1 MEEPSK
7 GKAVTTEGEKT
18 LTTEEGLPTHLSIK
32 GALRLPKEMRRALAA
47 VLASPDDQEVQE
59 SKNEI
64 LKLRPY
70 ECATCCATED
80 AINFTDEDLL
90 LGSKPHNRPLFVSG
104 YVREHKVSRMLVD
117 GGSAINIMPKSTMTT
132 IGIKVDELSLSR
144 LLIQGFNQ
152 GGQRAMGMVRV
163 EMTIGELKSSTIFHV
178 IDAKT
183 SYGLLLGR
191 PWIHA
196 NGVVPSTL
204 HQCLKFYQEGV
215 KVIYGDTKPFTEAE
229 SHFADA
235 KFYMDEDMVP
245 ETLRKEIKSMGKAT
259 PKKQE
264 WQAVPKKQEEEEVMP
279 SSSKNNDELAK
290 PATTKG
296 SRTPSNGPNIPVFRY
311 IPTSRRKNGQ
321 SPFETAASKAD
332 AQRHMDNVKLL
343 KTNAILPLTQLG
355 DTKVARPSQGF
366 IKGLPK
372 GVEPSF
378 LPTKRTEEGFDPNAY
393 KLMSKAGY
401 NFTSSANLGK
411 KGLNTVKDNKRD
423 LTKTQKKLE
432 EHGYG
437 VNNNKAGLGFTP
449 NAPVK
454 IASKTKNASAQ
465 HISVSIIQNK
475 EEPQPALQTSV
486 FDRMNRSRPRV
497 SATKLIG
504 GQNRTSVFKR
514 LNTSASRSSVFKRLS
529 KPKKQSNTTSFPPR
543 QSVMERLEKAKKPS
557 RRRKTTPEVE
567 KIHRLAEKDDVRSSI
582 PSRMKRQTIL
592 EVNTIG
598 SLKVKRRTIIHT
610 GQSSCQQTQGVN
622 TEEEAQDVFHIT
634 IQEGEEDE
642 ILEEDVITAPSQ
654 LEDGGQATVD
664 DLKELNLGTSEE
676 PKPIFVSAL
685 LNADEIEKYYQLLLE
700 YKDVFAWTYK
710 EMPGLDPIIV
720 VHHLAIK
727 PGTRPIK
734 QTQKRYRSELIP
746 QIEVEIDKLIE
757 AGFIREVQYPKWISN
772 IVIVLKKSGQIRV
785 CVDFRDLNDACPND
799 DFPLPIIEIMVDAT
813 TSHEALSFM
822 DGSSGYNQIRMA
834 LEDEELTAF
843 RTPKGIYCYKVMPFG
858 LKNAGAT
865 YQRAMQKI
873 FNDMLHKNV
882 ECYVDDVVVKTKKR
896 LDHLKDLRVA
906 FERLRKYNLKMNPL
920 KCAFGVT
927 SGKFLGFIVK
937 HRGIEV
943 DQSKIKAIQSM
954 PEPRNLHELKSLQGR
969 LAFIRR
975 FISNL
980 AGRCQP
986 FSRLMKKD
994 VPFVWDKACNNAFES
1009 IKKYLSSPPVLGA
1022 PVPGKPLILYIAA
1035 QESSVGAL
1043 LAQENE
1049 SQKEGALYYLSRTL
1063 TGAELNYS
1071 PIEKMCLALI
1081 FAIQK
1086 LRHYMHAYTIHLVA
1100 KADPVKY
1107 VMSKPVLTGRLAKWA

>member
-1 MEEPSK
+1 
-7 GKAVTTEGEKT
+7 
-18 LTTEEGLPTHLSIK
+18 
-32 GALRLPKEMRRALAA
+32 
-47 VLASPDDQEVQE
+47 
-59 SKNEI
+59 
-64 LKLRPY
+64 
-70 ECATCCATED
+70 
-80 AINFTDEDLL
+80 
-90 LGSKPHNRPLFVSG
+90 
-104 YVREHKVSRMLVD
+104 MLVD
-117 GGSAINIMPKSTMTT
+117 GGSAINIMPKSTMTA

-152 GGQRAMGMVRV
+152 GGQRAMGMIRV
-163 EMTIGELKSSTIFHV
+163 EMTISELKSSVMFHV
-178 IDAKT
+178 IDART

-191 PWIHA
+191 PWIHE

-204 HQCLKFYQEGV
+204 HQCLKFYQERV

-235 KFYMDEDMVP
+235 KFYMNEDTVP
-245 ETLRKEIKSMGKAT
+245 ETLPKEIKSMTKAAS
-259 PKKQE
+259 KKQE
-264 WQAVPKKQEEEEVMP
+264 WQAIPKKQEEEAMP
-279 SSSKNNDELAK
+279 SSSKNDDELSK
-290 PATTKG
+290 PATTRG
-296 SRTPSNGPNIPVFRY
+296 SRTTPNGPSVPVFRY

-332 AQRHMDNVKLL
+332 AQRHIDNVKLL
-343 KTNAILPLTQLG
+343 KTNAVLPLTQLG
-355 DTKVARPSQGF
+355 DTKVAKPSQGF
-366 IKGLPK
+366 IKDLPK

-411 KGLNTVKDNKRD
+411 NDLNTVKDNERD
-423 LTKTQKKLE
+423 LTKTQKRLE
-432 EHGYG
+432 KHGYG
-437 VNNNKAGLGFTP
+437 VSNNKAGLGFTP
-449 NAPVK
+449 NAPVN
-454 IASKTKNASAQ
+454 ISSKAKNASAQ
-465 HISVSIIQNK
+465 HISVRIIQDK
-475 EEPQPALQTSV
+475 EEPQPAPRTSV
-486 FDRMNRSRPRV
+486 FDRMNCSKPRV
-497 SATKLIG
+497 SAPKLIS
-504 GQNRTSVFKR
+504 GQNKTSVFKR
-514 LNTSASRSSVFKRLS
+514 LNTSVSRGSVFKRLS

-543 QSVMERLEKAKKPS
+543 QSVMERLGEAKEHSK
-557 RRRKTTPEVE
+557 RRKTTPEVE
-567 KIHRLAEKDDVRSSI
+567 EIDRLAEKDDVRSSI
-582 PSRMKRQTIL
+582 PSRMKRQAIL
-592 EVNTIG
+592 ELNTVG
-598 SLKVKRRTIIHT
+598 SLK
-610 GQSSCQQTQGVN
+610 VN

-642 ILEEDVITAPSQ
+642 SLEEDVIAAPSQ

-676 PKPIFVSAL
+676 PKPVFVSAL
-685 LNADEIEKYYQLLLE
+685 LSAGEIEKYYQLLLE
-700 YKDVFAWTYK
+700 FKDVFAWTYK
-710 EMPGLDPIIV
+710 EMPGLDPIIA
-720 VHHLAIK
+720 VHHLAVK

-734 QTQKRYRSELIP
+734 QTQRRYRSELIP
-746 QIEVEIDKLIE
+746 QIEAEIDKLIK
-757 AGFIREVQYPKWISN
+757 AGFIRE
-772 IVIVLKKSGQIRV
+772 
-785 CVDFRDLNDACPND
+785 D
-799 DFPLPIIEIMVDAT
+799 DFPLLIIEIMVDAT
-813 TSHEALSFM
+813 TGHEALSFM

-834 LEDEELTAF
+834 LADEELIAF

-873 FNDMLHKNV
+873 FSDMLHKNV

-896 LDHLKDLRVA
+896 SNHLKDLRVV

-975 FISNL
+975 FISNV

-1009 IKKYLSSPPVLGA
+1009 IKKYLSSPPVLGV

-1049 SQKEGALYYLSRTL
+1049 SQKE
-1063 TGAELNYS
+1063 
-1071 PIEKMCLALI
+1071 
-1081 FAIQK
+1081 
-1086 LRHYMHAYTIHLVA
+1086 
-1100 KADPVKY
+1100 
-1107 VMSKPVLTGRLAKWA
+1107 